1 MSMDKAIPKDPENFP
16 LPEALNDDEPRY
28 LRRQKPVEVRR
39 KFARKA
45 WPVYRRVLVGGAI
58 ALAVA
63 VVLGVAAHF
72 FLFSPTVRL
81 ASLDQVEVTGNHFI
95 PSATV
100 AAAFAP
106 DLGRSVLR
114 VPLED
119 RRKELAAMPWVEQV
133 SVERMLPD
141 RIRVELTERTPIAF
155 LRLPNDLALI
165 DASGVILDRPLSA
178 EFHFP
183 VVNGISDSTPAD
195 ARAQRMQL
203 FAEFLKDIELVRSDA
218 TDHVSEADLSDE
230 QDIRATLT
238 GIGNAPGPVLVHFGD
253 SDFGNRYRLLA
264 ENIDTWRQSAGRV
277 DSVDLRFARQV
288 VVNPESGTS
297 ARAMPADEAGV
308 K

>member
-1 MSMDKAIPKDPENFP
+1 MAKEPDNFP
-16 LPEALNDDEPRY
+16 PEALNDDEPRY

-39 KFARKA
+39 KFGRKT
-45 WPVYRRVLVGGAI
+45 WPVYRRVLVGGAVT
-58 ALAVA
+58 LAGVL
-63 VVLGVAAHF
+63 VLGVAARF

-81 ASLDQVEVTGNHFI
+81 ASLDQIEVTGNHFV

-119 RRKELAAMPWVEQV
+119 RRKELAAMPWVAQV
-133 SVERMLPD
+133 WVNRDLPN
-141 RIRVELTERTPIAF
+141 RIRVELVERTPIAF

-183 VVNGISDSTPAD
+183 VVSGISDSTSAD
-195 ARAQRMQL
+195 ARALRMKM
-203 FAEFLKDIELVRSDA
+203 FAEFMKDIEIVRSDA
-218 TDHVSEADLSDE
+218 AAHVSEADLSDE
-230 QDIRATLT
+230 QDVRATLT
-238 GIGNAPGPVLVHFGD
+238 GIGNEDGPVLVHFGD

-264 ENIDTWRQSAGRV
+264 ENIDQWRQSAGRV

>member
-1 MSMDKAIPKDPENFP
+1 MAKEPDNFP
-16 LPEALNDDEPRY
+16 PEALNDDEPRY

-39 KFARKA
+39 KFGRKT
-45 WPVYRRVLVGGAI
+45 WPIYRRVLVGGAVT
-58 ALAVA
+58 LAGVF
-63 VVLGVAAHF
+63 VLGVAARF
-72 FLFSPTVRL
+72 LLFSPTVRL
-81 ASLDQVEVTGNHFI
+81 ASLDQIEVAGNHFV

-119 RRKELAAMPWVEQV
+119 RRKELAAMPWVAQV
-133 SVERMLPD
+133 WVKRDLPN
-141 RIRVELTERTPIAF
+141 RIRVELVERTPIAF

-183 VVNGISDSTPAD
+183 VVSGISDSTPAD
-195 ARAQRMQL
+195 ARALRMKM
-203 FAEFLKDIELVRSDA
+203 FAEFMKDIEIVRSDA
-218 TDHVSEADLSDE
+218 ADRVSEADLSDE
-230 QDIRATLT
+230 QDVRATLT
-238 GIGNAPGPVLVHFGD
+238 GIGNEDGPVLVHFGD

-264 ENIDTWRQSAGRV
+264 ENIDQWRQSAGRV

>member
-1 MSMDKAIPKDPENFP
+1 MAKEPDNFP
-16 LPEALNDDEPRY
+16 PEALNDDEPRY

-39 KFARKA
+39 KFGRKT
-45 WPVYRRVLVGGAI
+45 WPIYRRVLVGGAVT
-58 ALAVA
+58 LAGVF
-63 VVLGVAAHF
+63 VLGVAARF
-72 FLFSPTVRL
+72 LLFSPTVRL
-81 ASLDQVEVTGNHFI
+81 ASLDQIEVTGNHFV

-119 RRKELAAMPWVEQV
+119 RRKELAAMPWVAQV
-133 SVERMLPD
+133 WVKRDLPN
-141 RIRVELTERTPIAF
+141 RIRVELVERTPIAF

-183 VVNGISDSTPAD
+183 VVSGISDSTPAD
-195 ARAQRMQL
+195 ARALRMKM
-203 FAEFLKDIELVRSDA
+203 FAEFMKDIEIVRSDA
-218 TDHVSEADLSDE
+218 ADRVSEADLSDE
-230 QDIRATLT
+230 QDVRATLT
-238 GIGNAPGPVLVHFGD
+238 GIGNEDGPVLVHFGD

-264 ENIDTWRQSAGRV
+264 ENIDQWRQSAGRV

>member
-1 MSMDKAIPKDPENFP
+1 MAKEPDNFP
-16 LPEALNDDEPRY
+16 PEALNDDEPRY

-39 KFARKA
+39 KFGRKT
-45 WPVYRRVLVGGAI
+45 WPIYRRVLVGGAVT
-58 ALAVA
+58 LAGVF
-63 VVLGVAAHF
+63 VLGVAARF

-81 ASLDQVEVTGNHFI
+81 ASLDQIEVAGNHFV

-119 RRKELAAMPWVEQV
+119 RRKELAAMPWVAQAWV
-133 SVERMLPD
+133 NRDLPN
-141 RIRVELTERTPIAF
+141 RIRVELVERTPIAF

-165 DASGVILDRPLSA
+165 DANGVILDRPLSA

-183 VVNGISDSTPAD
+183 VVSGISDSTPAD
-195 ARAQRMQL
+195 ARALRMKM
-203 FAEFLKDIELVRSDA
+203 FAEFMKDIEIVRSDA
-218 TDHVSEADLSDE
+218 ADRISEADLSDE
-230 QDIRATLT
+230 QDVRATLT
-238 GIGNAPGPVLVHFGD
+238 GIGNEDGPVLVHFGD

-264 ENIDTWRQSAGRV
+264 ENIDQWRQSAGRV

>member
-1 MSMDKAIPKDPENFP
+1 MSMDKAIPKDPDNFP
-16 LPEALNDDEPRY
+16 LPEALSEDEPRY

-39 KFARKA
+39 KFGRKT

-58 ALAVA
+58 AVAVA
-63 VVLGVAAHF
+63 VVLGFAAHF
-72 FLFSPTVRL
+72 FLFSPTVKL
-81 ASLDQVEVTGNHFI
+81 ASLDQVEVTGNHFV
-95 PSATV
+95 PAATV
-100 AAAFAP
+100 AAAFTP

-114 VPLED
+114 VPLEE

-133 SVERMLPD
+133 SVERMLPA

-165 DASGVILDRPLSA
+165 DAKGVVLERPLAA

-183 VVNGISDSTPAD
+183 VVSGISDSTPAD

-203 FAEFLKDIELVRSDA
+203 FAEFLKEIEIVRSDA

-238 GIGNAPGPVLVHFGD
+238 GIGSEPGPVLVHFGD

>member
-1 MSMDKAIPKDPENFP
+1 MSVEKVMAKEPDNFP
-16 LPEALNDDEPRY
+16 PEALNDDEPRY

-39 KFARKA
+39 KFGRKA
-45 WPVYRRVLVGGAI
+45 WPVYRRVLVGGAVT
-58 ALAVA
+58 LAGVF
-63 VVLGVAAHF
+63 VLGVAARF

-81 ASLDQVEVTGNHFI
+81 ASLDQIEVTGNHFV

-100 AAAFAP
+100 VAAFAS
-106 DLGRSVLR
+106 DLGHSVLR

-119 RRKELAAMPWVEQV
+119 RRKELAALPWVAQV
-133 SVERMLPD
+133 WVKRDLPN
-141 RIRVELTERTPIAF
+141 RIRVELVERTPIAF

-165 DASGVILDRPLSA
+165 DANGVILDRPLSA

-195 ARAQRMQL
+195 ARALRMKM
-203 FAEFLKDIELVRSDA
+203 FAEFMKDIEIVRSDA
-218 TDHVSEADLSDE
+218 ADHVSEADLSDE
-230 QDIRATLT
+230 QDVRATLT
-238 GIGNAPGPVLVHFGD
+238 GIGNEDGPVLVHFGD

-264 ENIDTWRQSAGRV
+264 ENIDQWRQSAGRV

>member
-1 MSMDKAIPKDPENFP
+1 MAKEPDNFP
-16 LPEALNDDEPRY
+16 PEALNDDEPRY

-39 KFARKA
+39 KFGRKT
-45 WPVYRRVLVGGAI
+45 WPVYRRVLVGGAVT
-58 ALAVA
+58 LAGVF
-63 VVLGVAAHF
+63 VLGVAARF
-72 FLFSPTVRL
+72 LLFSPTVRL
-81 ASLDQVEVTGNHFI
+81 ASLDQIEVTGNHFV

-119 RRKELAAMPWVEQV
+119 RRKELAAMPWVAQV
-133 SVERMLPD
+133 WVKRDLPN
-141 RIRVELTERTPIAF
+141 RIRVELVERTPIAF

-183 VVNGISDSTPAD
+183 VVSGISDSTPAD
-195 ARAQRMQL
+195 ARALRMKM
-203 FAEFLKDIELVRSDA
+203 FAEFMKDIEIVRSDA
-218 TDHVSEADLSDE
+218 ADRVSEADLSDE
-230 QDIRATLT
+230 QDVRATLT
-238 GIGNAPGPVLVHFGD
+238 GIGNEDGPVLVHFGD

-264 ENIDTWRQSAGRV
+264 ENIDQWRQSAGRV

>member
-1 MSMDKAIPKDPENFP
+1 MSVEKVMAKEPDNFP
-16 LPEALNDDEPRY
+16 PEALNDDEPRY

-39 KFARKA
+39 KFGRKT
-45 WPVYRRVLVGGAI
+45 WPVYRRVLVGGAVT
-58 ALAVA
+58 LAGVF
-63 VVLGVAAHF
+63 VLGVAARF

-81 ASLDQVEVTGNHFI
+81 ASLDQIEVAGNHFV

-106 DLGRSVLR
+106 DLGHSVLR
-114 VPLED
+114 ISLED
-119 RRKELAAMPWVEQV
+119 RRKELAAMPWVAQV
-133 SVERMLPD
+133 WVKRDLPN
-141 RIRVELTERTPIAF
+141 RIRVELVERTPIAF

-165 DASGVILDRPLSA
+165 DASGMILDRPLSA

-183 VVNGISDSTPAD
+183 VVSGISDSTPAD
-195 ARAQRMQL
+195 ARALRMKM
-203 FAEFLKDIELVRSDA
+203 FAEFIKDIEIVRSDA
-218 TDHVSEADLSDE
+218 ADRVSEADLSDE
-230 QDIRATLT
+230 QDVRATLT
-238 GIGNAPGPVLVHFGD
+238 GIGNEDGPVLVHFGD

-264 ENIDTWRQSAGRV
+264 ENIDQWRQSAGRV

-297 ARAMPADEAGV
+297 ARAMPADEAVV

>member
-1 MSMDKAIPKDPENFP
+1 MSVEEVMVKEPDNFP
-16 LPEALNDDEPRY
+16 PEAPNDDEPRY

-39 KFARKA
+39 KFGRKT
-45 WPVYRRVLVGGAI
+45 WPIYRRVLVGGGVT
-58 ALAVA
+58 LAGVF
-63 VVLGVAAHF
+63 VLGVAARF

-81 ASLDQVEVTGNHFI
+81 ASLGQVEVTGNHFV
-95 PSATV
+95 PGATV
-100 AAAFAP
+100 AAAFVP

-119 RRKELAAMPWVEQV
+119 RRKELAAMPWVAQV
-133 SVERMLPD
+133 WVKRDLPN
-141 RIRVELTERTPIAF
+141 RIRVELVERTPIAF

-165 DASGVILDRPLSA
+165 DANGVILDRPLSA

-183 VVNGISDSTPAD
+183 VVSGISDSTPAD
-195 ARAQRMQL
+195 ARALRMKM
-203 FAEFLKDIELVRSDA
+203 FAEFMKEIEIVHSDA
-218 TDHVSEADLSDE
+218 ADHVSEADLSDE
-230 QDIRATLT
+230 QDVRATLT
-238 GIGNAPGPVLVHFGD
+238 GIGNEDGPVLVHFGD
-253 SDFGNRYRLLA
+253 SDFGNRYRLLT
-264 ENIDTWRQSAGRV
+264 ENIDQWRQSAGRV